1 MAAWLLAWL
10 RIVQA
15 MPFATH
21 GSTFGDTGVWP
32 MSVVDRVWGRIRDAT
47 LGDSDSAGAK
57 EADSVR
63 QRALATAPIVWL
75 VGKTGAGKSSI
86 IHTVT
91 GDERARVGSGY
102 APCTRASVAFD
113 FPAEAPVLRFL
124 DTRGLAEAGY
134 DPTEDV
140 AFCRGQAHL
149 IAAVM
154 QAADPLQPDIIDVAR
169 AARRESSDWPIVA
182 VQTNLHQLYAPGA
195 GHVMPYPFAGDAT
208 DDLNTAIP
216 ENLRRALA
224 HQRGCFGN
232 IPGRQ
237 TPVFV
242 PIDFTPSDEGF
253 DPHDYGLDRLI
264 DAIAAA
270 LPEAATAMRR
280 RMHRDWGDGIAE
292 AAHPLILGYAA
303 ASGVAGAIPIPFV
316 DIGALAAPIG
326 LLLRIL
332 ARRYG
337 VAWTSRS
344 LAEFFGCLGGVV
356 LVTQLIKYGARELLK
371 VIPVVG
377 SAVSGVS
384 AFALTYAVGR
394 AACVYLRHR
403 RAGESAPAGEV
414 SETFS
419 RALRD
424 GIEEARRRAGRRAG
438 ARDGGPEAGTA
449 DGA

>member
-1 MAAWLLAWL
+1 
-10 RIVQA
+10 
-15 MPFATH
+15 
-21 GSTFGDTGVWP
+21 
-32 MSVVDRVWGRIRDAT
+32 MSVLDRVWARIRDAT
-47 LGDSDSAGAK
+47 LRDPDSDAAGDAQA
-57 EADSVR
+57 EAVR
-63 QRALATAPIVWL
+63 VRALATAPVVWL

-86 IHTVT
+86 VYTVT
-91 GDERARVGSGY
+91 GDERARIGSFY
-102 APCTRASVAFD
+102 APCTRASLAFD

-124 DTRGLAEAGY
+124 DTRGLSEAGY
-134 DPTEDV
+134 DPTEDLT
-140 AFCRGQAHL
+140 FCRSQAHL
-149 IAAVM
+149 IVAVM
-154 QAADPLQPDIIDVAR
+154 QAADPLQAEIIDVLR
-169 AARRESSDWPIVA
+169 AARRESPDWPILV
-182 VQTNLHQLYAPGA
+182 VQTTLHQLYAPGA
-195 GHVMPYPFAGDAT
+195 GHVMPYPFAGDAA
-208 DDLNTAIP
+208 DDARPDIP
-216 ENLRRALA
+216 ETVRRALA
-224 HQRGCFGN
+224 HQRGLLGTV
-232 IPGRQ
+232 PGRQ
-237 TPVFV
+237 PLAFV
-242 PIDFTPSDEGF
+242 PIDFTPADDGF
-253 DPHDYGLDRLI
+253 TPLDYGLGRLI
-264 DAIAAA
+264 EAMAAA
-270 LPEAATAMRR
+270 LPEAAAAVRR
-280 RMHRDWGDGIAE
+280 KLHRDWSDGVAE

-303 ASGVAGAIPIPFV
+303 AAGVAGAIPIPFV